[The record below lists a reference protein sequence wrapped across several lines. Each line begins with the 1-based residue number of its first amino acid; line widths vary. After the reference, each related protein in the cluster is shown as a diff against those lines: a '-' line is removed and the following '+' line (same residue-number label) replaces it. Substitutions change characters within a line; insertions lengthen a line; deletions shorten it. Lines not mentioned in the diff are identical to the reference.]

1 MKKLIALLSC
11 ISMTLVGCSS
21 NNMSITTTSIEE
33 SKESVEMPDEEKGD
47 DTPYEY
53 TLEFDSLDDEN
64 LMEYTKN
71 KIYSDLVDDLNDT
84 DYFIENVDTTY
95 VSKEYI
101 EELEYNSKANIFFG
115 YTLDEIEKEYNDEQY
130 VFTLGEDGET
140 IVQPFES
147 YDDTYQKVLKNVAIG
162 TGVILVCVTV
172 STISGGVG
180 APAVSTV
187 FAMSAKTGTIIALSE
202 GTVSACFTGII
213 KGIQTGDV
221 EESLKAAALSGS
233 EGFMMGAFTGA
244 VVGGATEAIA
254 LKGATLNGLTM
265 NEAADIQKTSKYPLD
280 VIKQFHSKEEY
291 QVFKNAGLKWKQIN
305 GESVLINSNIDLDI
319 VDEFGRTN
327 LERAKSGLSM
337 LDSTGNSYELHHI
350 GQEANGTLAVLTQEE
365 HDNIAL
371 HGFKSISEINRNEF
385 AKQRKKLWKSIA
397 NMFENGEL

>member
-71 KIYSDLVDDLNDT
+71 KIYSDLVDNLNDT
-84 DYFIENVDTTY
+84 DYYIENVDTTY

-180 APAVSTV
+180 APTVSAV
-187 FAMSAKTGTIIALSE
+187 FAMSAKTGTIVALSE

>member
-180 APAVSTV
+180 APTVSAV
-187 FAMSAKTGTIIALSE
+187 FAMSAKTGTIVALSE

-233 EGFMMGAFTGA
+233 EGFMMGAFTGT

>member
-187 FAMSAKTGTIIALSE
+187 FAMSAKTGTIVALSE

-350 GQEANGTLAVLTQEE
+350 GQEANGTLVVLTQEE